1 MAIAMAKLGRDLCTL
16 GEGARSKSGRVGA
29 RCLARARAPIAGG
42 SRRAGRRPRFDWAG
56 SRKMVVLRSAQFT
69 ASELQTVVVVVEA
82 SPPYRRLLR
91 SEDARLADAAQD
103 AMLGTERI
111 QGHPTSALRCLDGR
125 QPGSK

>member
-69 ASELQTVVVVVEA
+69 ASELQTVVVPAPRSRPTTVRHRGTGGYKSECV
-82 SPPYRRLLR
+82 SHRTLR
-91 SEDARLADAAQD
+91 
-103 AMLGTERI
+103 TI
-111 QGHPTSALRCLDGR
+111 IY
-125 QPGSK
+125 